1 MKIGITG
8 ASGMLG
14 TALVSRLSKIHA
26 IFATSRSKGAEGQN
40 IEWSCFD
47 LTDTTLLNKWLET
60 IKPDVV
66 IHCAAIVNVDLCE
79 DNVKLATK
87 LHIETTEVMA
97 NYLDSNGGR
106 LIYISTDSVFD
117 GEKQGAYSESDLVSP
132 LNVYAKTKFFGE
144 KSVQQMRNG
153 LILRVN
159 IVGWTQGKDASF
171 FEWVLKGLIDKVPL
185 NLFHDVY
192 FSPLHVDDL
201 SLIIEKIIDRP
212 IFGLYHCASNDSIS
226 KYDFGMQ
233 MAKVFGLPD
242 SNINRVSVEEMK
254 FKANRP
260 KNMVLNIEKISF
272 ALEHDLPSVID
283 SIKLMKEQHD
293 KNGDLLN

>member
-60 IKPDVV
+60 NKPDVV

-233 MAKVFGLPD
+233 VAKVFGLPD

-283 SIKLMKEQHD
+283 AIKLMKEQHD

>member
-1 MKIGITG
+1 MKVGVTG

-14 TALVSRLSKIHA
+14 SALITHLSKSYRV
-26 IFATSRSKGAEGQN
+26 FATSRGKGVEGKN
-40 IEWSCFD
+40 IKWDCFD
-47 LTDTTLLNKWLET
+47 LTDITLLNEWLET

-117 GEKQGAYSESDLVSP
+117 GEKQGSYSESDLIHP
-132 LNVYAKTKFFGE
+132 LNVYAQTKLMGE
-144 KSVQQMRNG
+144 VAVKPRDAALV
-153 LILRVN
+153 LRIN
-159 IVGWTQGKDASF
+159 IIGWTEKGKTSF
-171 FEWVLKGLIDKVPL
+171 FEWILKDLINKIPI

-201 SLIIEKIIDRP
+201 SLIIGEIIDKP
-212 IFGLYHCASNDSIS
+212 IFGLYHCASSNGIS
-226 KYDFGMQ
+226 KYDFGKKIAEIFQ
-233 MAKVFGLPD
+233 LSD
-242 SNINRVSVEEMK
+242 LNINRIGVNSAK
-254 FKANRP
+254 FKASRP
-260 KNMVLNIEKISF
+260 KNMTLNVKKISL
-272 ALEHDLPSVID
+272 ALKYALPKAEDAIE
-283 SIKLMKEQHD
+283 LMKCQYD
-293 KNGDLLN
+293 KNNNLLK